1 MSRCSRCFS
10 SSFDFLEF
18 ISRFET
24 DSSEVL
30 EGILDDVRNG
40 RGSEVTRLKGDSGNV
55 EHTLAEV
62 LKNSFRVDRENLR
75 IEDVTVV
82 IISNNGHTIREGLD
96 VHLLEKSNFGVTDL
110 SSLNANEHFLGNF
123 DLTLLNLGGDR
134 KSVEEVNLRGVHTGG
149 AGRNDNITLSDSS
162 DSSGS
167 RHNER
172 FNLGLK
178 LEDGVVVEDI
188 TDLVLEVRNQRVKLR
203 FGSTELSEPV
213 VFLISR
219 KLSSLQF
226 NGFSHDG
233 LEKKNH
239 KKFSK

>member
-24 DSSEVL
+24 NSSKVL
-30 EGILDDVRNG
+30 ESILDDVRNS
-40 RGSEVTRLKGDSGNV
+40 RGSKVTRLKGDSSNI
-55 EHTLAEV
+55 EHTLSEV
-62 LKNSFRVDRENLR
+62 LENNFRVDGENLG
-75 IEDVTVV
+75 IEDITVV
-82 IISNNGHTIREGLD
+82 VVSNNGHTIRERLD

-110 SSLNANEHFLGNF
+110 SSLDANKHFLSDF

-134 KSVEEVNLRGVHTGG
+134 KSVEEINLRRVHTGG
-149 AGRNDNITLSDSS
+149 ARRNDNVTLSDKS
-162 DSSGS
+162 DSSRS
-167 RHNER
+167 RHNKG

-188 TDLVLEVRNQRVKLR
+188 TDLVLEVRDQRVKLR
-203 FGSTELSEPV
+203 LGSTKLSEPV
-213 VFLISR
+213 VLLISG

-226 NGFSHDG
+226 DGFSHDG
-233 LEKKNH
+233 LAKKI
-239 KKFSK
+239 KYF